1 MMTYELATGIEV
13 TLTERTARLLR
24 EAEQATANRKNFRR
38 NSEDMS
44 FSDYWQWLDDLW
56 AEEEEAWDRL
66 M

>member
-24 EAEQATANRKNFRR
+24 EAEQATANRKSFRR
-38 NSEDMS
+38 TSEDMS

-56 AEEEEAWDRL
+56 AEEEEAWGRL

>member
-1 MMTYELATGIEV
+1 MMTYELATGIEA

-24 EAEQATANRKNFRR
+24 EAEQATANRKLFRR
-38 NSEDMS
+38 TSEDMS